1 MEIVLSIDGTGTV
14 QGLYHDSFNPGF
26 LGAQRVVRQT
36 DILFHEPSQSWA
48 IEYLRDG
55 APSPCNS
62 DALRGFGTYEEARG
76 FEVRWLNTCRFM
88 GITDPAAPDGLRVA
102 ESLRS

>member
-48 IEYLRDG
+48 IEYLREG
-55 APSPCNS
+55 APAPCGS
-62 DALRGFGTYEEARG
+62 DALRGFATYEEARK
-76 FEVRWLNTCRFM
+76 FEVQWLNLCRLQ
-88 GITDPAAPDGLRVA
+88 GIGDPVSTIGLLAA
-102 ESLRS
+102 ESLRT